1 MYTWVGDTWII
12 PVGIEKIDDAIPA
25 TFELSQNYPNPFNPS
40 TTISYSLP
48 QNNDVVLEIYN
59 TLGQKVATLI
69 NQKQTAGTY
78 NVTFD
83 ASNLATGVYFYR
95 LQSGNFME
103 VRKMMLLK

>member
-1 MYTWVGDTWII
+1 MVIT
-12 PVGIEKIDDAIPA
+12 
-25 TFELSQNYPNPFNPS
+25 
-40 TTISYSLP
+40 YSLP
-48 QNNDVVLEIYN
+48 NNNDVVLEIYN